1 MATSVDKLSAW
12 LSQLCGTRH
21 VRPADDLEAQLG
33 NTRPE
38 PEADAIELEWISRAD
53 LAPISAVEWN
63 NDEVENGCTVGRLDD
78 ARRVLAGSVHGRPV
92 VVERAQNG
100 EMRLLTST
108 FAPGEKVLSAGGS
121 GAFIPDRL
129 DPKGTESLPDDGT
142 YEVYDGTYDGQLV
155 EVLRR
160 PGSDGFWI
168 KEVERDGSGAVMRV
182 KPGAIVKPAREGSAE
197 FVDWAIRLQDASSSE
212 AVPAIAFSN
221 RDQPSTITKAKA
233 TTGSPVKEFPKSGLV
248 EIGKDDDRKF
258 YIPVFVRTQKVENTA
273 GGTRSQDNPAEM
285 VHAEYRPSTP
295 GVWGEGTLVLQRKPG
310 SKDVPDGPAVKYDA
324 HNGRWVSPA
333 EHRKAMDQFVHATM
347 VAIDQGITI
356 CFKEEM
362 DGALALQLESFR
374 SQVRDLARQAIANEI
389 TEAKFQEG
397 VSKILS
403 DIGKKGED
411 SKYRDRA
418 DSQISWTRVS
428 QVVTP
433 LITLTM
439 GAVGMYL
446 IERYRAANLAG
457 TP

>member
-1 MATSVDKLSAW
+1 MATSVDRLSAW
-12 LSQLCGTRH
+12 LSQLCGTRQI
-21 VRPADDLEAQLG
+21 RPADDLEAQLG
-33 NTRPE
+33 STGPE
-38 PEADAIELEWISRAD
+38 PEANAIELQWISRTD
-53 LAPISAVEWN
+53 LAPISAVEWSN
-63 NDEVENGCTVGRLDD
+63 EVENGCTVGRLDE
-78 ARRVLAGSVHGRPV
+78 ARRVLAGSVHGLPV
-92 VVERAQNG
+92 VIERARNG
-100 EMRLLTST
+100 EMQLLTST
-108 FAPGEKVLSAGGS
+108 FEPGEKVLSAGS
-121 GAFIPDRL
+121 DGAFIPDRL
-129 DPKGTESLPDDGT
+129 DPKGTESLPNDGP
-142 YEVYDGTYDGQLV
+142 YEVYDGTYGGRLV

-160 PGSDGFWI
+160 PGSDSFRI
-168 KEVERDGSGAVMRV
+168 REVERDDSGAVTRV

-197 FVDWAIRLQDASSSE
+197 FVDWAIRLPDASSE
-212 AVPAIAFSN
+212 LAPAIAFSN
-221 RDQPSTITKAKA
+221 KDQPNTITKAKA

-273 GGTRSQDNPAEM
+273 GGTRIQDNPAEM
-285 VHAEYRPSTP
+285 VHAEYRPSMP
-295 GVWGEGTLVLQRKPG
+295 GVWGEGTLVLQRTPA
-310 SKDVPDGPAVKYDA
+310 SKDQTDGPAVKYDA

-333 EHRKAMDQFVHATM
+333 EHRKAVDEFVHATM

-356 CFKEEM
+356 CFKQEM

-397 VSKILS
+397 ISKILS

-418 DSQISWTRVS
+418 DSQISWTRAS